1 MPAAREPSIP
11 GQESAQSARASVE
24 GRKPKMARVR
34 GKSSLLSQVIVPN
47 VGQYFGLCNCLL
59 QYCR

>member
-11 GQESAQSARASVE
+11 GQESAQSVCATVE
-24 GRKPKMARVR
+24 GRRPKTARLR
-34 GKSSLLSQVIVPN
+34 GKSLLSQVIVPN
-47 VGQYFGLCNCLL
+47 VGQYFGLWNCLL